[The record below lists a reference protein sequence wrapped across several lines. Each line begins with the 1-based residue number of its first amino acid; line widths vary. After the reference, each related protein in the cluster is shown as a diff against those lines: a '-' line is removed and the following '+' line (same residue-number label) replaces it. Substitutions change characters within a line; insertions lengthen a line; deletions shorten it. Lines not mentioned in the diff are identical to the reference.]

1 MQMRVRIRRN
11 NTGIILIIKLDLGK
25 DKLNFRFIESYFSF
39 VRIQDDYEII
49 KKLGRG
55 KYS

>member
-1 MQMRVRIRRN
+1 MRVRIRKN

-25 DKLNFRFIESYFSF
+25 EILNYSLTESYFSF

>member
-1 MQMRVRIRRN
+1 MRVRIRKN